1 MRSQRRV
8 WQGCHVKREHRPGG
22 PACLLVALLK
32 QLIEVIVPE
41 TVAQGTG

>member
-1 MRSQRRV
+1 M
-8 WQGCHVKREHRPGG
+8 WQGCQVKREHRPGG
-22 PACLLVALLK
+22 PACLLAALLK